1 MTREDAKYILSGL
14 MKSLNEY
21 YGLND
26 TGFKAFNMALKALEQ
41 EPCEDAV
48 SREAIES
55 ILYELYEVCTNMDEL
70 VHCMDDNLKK
80 LPSVTPKRM
89 GKWISHYVGI
99 DEDDY
104 GWDCSECGEWF
115 VMDEPYHYCPKC
127 GAKMKGGKEE

>member
-21 YGLND
+21 CGLND
-26 TGFKAFNMALKALEQ
+26 TGFKAFNMAIKALEQ

-80 LPSVTPKRM
+80 LPSVTPKQMRS
-89 GKWISHYVGI
+89 KNAI
-99 DEDDY
+99 
-104 GWDCSECGEWF
+104 
-115 VMDEPYHYCPKC
+115 
-127 GAKMKGGKEE
+127 KGNFDRRNL